1 MSETLYATFDGE
13 VLRPDGPVSLKPNTR
28 VRLTIED
35 AGTGDPP
42 AASSFLETARNL
54 RLQGPVDCSKAD
66 IGVGFMDSHIYI
78 LGAKVLGGPA

>member
-35 AGTGDPP
+35 AETGESLPE
-42 AASSFLETARNL
+42 SSFLETARNL
-54 RLQGPVDCSKAD
+54 RLQGPTDWSERLEEYLYED
-66 IGVGFMDSHIYI
+66 PDWR
-78 LGAKVLGGPA
+78 GG